1 MSSMLTSKLQSGLLK
16 AKVARSIRFMQRAVP
31 SCSRNCSTL
40 TTSWRR
46 TLTTTS
52 CACQLKYDQRRCTSA
67 WPCGDSGDYSGKN
80 LSNVTE
86 VVSKQRYSDAF
97 EYEEDYDEDNLH
109 MTPNS
114 VTSQD
119 REQLAELEMIRPEDV
134 TLQYD
139 SDLQSG
145 VAEIGNS
152 KYNDDDEN
160 AYDSTSQD
168 DYVELEEDR
177 EIMHKQQTGL
187 NVTMDE
193 VLDNVDDC

>member
-1 MSSMLTSKLQSGLLK
+1 
-16 AKVARSIRFMQRAVP
+16 
-31 SCSRNCSTL
+31 
-40 TTSWRR
+40 
-46 TLTTTS
+46 
-52 CACQLKYDQRRCTSA
+52 
-67 WPCGDSGDYSGKN
+67 
-80 LSNVTE
+80 
-86 VVSKQRYSDAF
+86 VSKQRYSDAY

-139 SDLQSG
+139 SNLQSS

-152 KYNDDDEN
+152 KYHDDDEN

-168 DYVELEEDR
+168 DYVELEEDM
-177 EIMHKQQTGL
+177 EIIHKQQT
-187 NVTMDE
+187 D
-193 VLDNVDDC
+193 

>member
-67 WPCGDSGDYSGKN
+67 WPSGT
-80 LSNVTE
+80 VEIT
-86 VVSKQRYSDAF
+86 V
-97 EYEEDYDEDNLH
+97 
-109 MTPNS
+109 
-114 VTSQD
+114 
-119 REQLAELEMIRPEDV
+119 IRPEDV

-152 KYNDDDEN
+152 KYDDDDEN

>member
-1 MSSMLTSKLQSGLLK
+1 MLTSKLQSGLLK
-16 AKVARSIRFMQRAVP
+16 AKVARSIRFVQRAVP
-31 SCSRNCSTL
+31 YCSRNCSTL
-40 TTSWRR
+40 TSSWRQP
-46 TLTTTS
+46 LTTTS
-52 CACQLKYDQRRCTSA
+52 CARQLKYDQRRCTSA
-67 WPCGDSGDYSGKN
+67 WPCGDNGDYSGKN

-86 VVSKQRYSDAF
+86 VVSKQSHSHAY

-134 TLQYD
+134 TSQYD

-145 VAEIGNS
+145 GGAEIGNF
-152 KYNDDDEN
+152 KYHDDEN

-177 EIMHKQQTGL
+177 EIMYKQQTGL

>member
-1 MSSMLTSKLQSGLLK
+1 MLTSKLHSGLLK

-46 TLTTTS
+46 PLTTTS
-52 CACQLKYDQRRCTSA
+52 CACQLEYEQRRCTSA

-80 LSNVTE
+80 LSNITE
-86 VVSKQRYSDAF
+86 VVSKQSHSHAY

-114 VTSQD
+114 VASQD
-119 REQLAELEMIRPEDV
+119 REQLAELEMIRPEDL

-152 KYNDDDEN
+152 KYHDDDEN
-160 AYDSTSQD
+160 AYDSSQD

-193 VLDNVDDC
+193 VLDNVDGTH

>member
-1 MSSMLTSKLQSGLLK
+1 MISADVQVRGHAGGTVEITVVKICRISLKL
-16 AKVARSIRFMQRAVP
+16 
-31 SCSRNCSTL
+31 
-40 TTSWRR
+40 
-46 TLTTTS
+46 
-52 CACQLKYDQRRCTSA
+52 CQK
-67 WPCGDSGDYSGKN
+67 K
-80 LSNVTE
+80 
-86 VVSKQRYSDAF
+86 RYSDAY

-119 REQLAELEMIRPEDV
+119 REQLAELELIRPEDV